1 MLVCLGDAIK
11 WNFTKFVIDKG
22 GPKYFINEIFSR
34 SDDSTLLLFP
44 FSLSLFL
51 DVGETIGWK

>member
-22 GPKYFINEIFSR
+22 GPKYFINEINVFENSR
-34 SDDSTLLLFP
+34 TLK
-44 FSLSLFL
+44 LS
-51 DVGETIGWK
+51 K